1 MLQELCCRDGA
12 AVTVLQGRCAAA
24 ASRANPGLSAG
35 RGANGRSVGLTARV
49 KRCAAAAAAAAAG
62 PPSPSPSR
70 PAPLFLAQAL
80 PPLPSPP
87 LHHARKLAPCPSPP
101 HRCLSVP
108 RPYPPTIRLPLP
120 HFPRPT
126 ASPGQLLLPPPPSVP
141 AAPRLR
147 ICSCTWTQHVTGLVH
162 TWPISP
168 RDVVPAAPGQEIRFA
183 REAAAHLARGPEQ
196 QQSGLFFSTQSCK
209 GVSTQGKPSV
219 CEQWPHAKSVQLSKV
234 WEKQGKGR
242 RLKWPEGCHTAHTT
256 HTHTHTHTS

>member
-126 ASPGQLLLPPPPSVP
+126 ASPGQLLLPPPRCPC
-141 AAPRLR
+141 
-147 ICSCTWTQHVTGLVH
+147 CST
-162 TWPISP
+162 
-168 RDVVPAAPGQEIRFA
+168 
-183 REAAAHLARGPEQ
+183 AAHLFLHLDSARDGSCAHVAHQSPGRGP
-196 QQSGLFFSTQSCK
+196 
-209 GVSTQGKPSV
+209 
-219 CEQWPHAKSVQLSKV
+219 
-234 WEKQGKGR
+234 GR
-242 RLKWPEGCHTAHTT
+242 PRAGD
-256 HTHTHTHTS
+256 